1 MTSNSHAARDVDT
14 EALATLS
21 EYLELALDKGG
32 SLILVRTP
40 GGKNEVYLGDPALLP
55 EDWTH
60 LGAIAEPVA
69 RAILDGTRSGLNELT
84 IQAQNYRFVRLFA
97 QAADVG
103 AIVFVTA

>member
-1 MTSNSHAARDVDT
+1 MTANPHAARDVDT

>member
-1 MTSNSHAARDVDT
+1 MPPAMSTRRHWQPCPSTWSLR
-14 EALATLS
+14 S
-21 EYLELALDKGG
+21 IRG

-84 IQAQNYRFVRLFA
+84 IQAQKYRFVRLFA